1 MEGKESCYFWQ
12 STNQE
17 AEAARE
23 DYLMESKISTDNK
36 LKVIS
41 IKSCQGIKK
50 SAKRKKTLLNSLG

>member
-23 DYLMESKISTDNK
+23 DYPMESKINTDNK
-36 LKVIS
+36 LKVTS

-50 SAKRKKTLLNSLG
+50 SVNGKRSF